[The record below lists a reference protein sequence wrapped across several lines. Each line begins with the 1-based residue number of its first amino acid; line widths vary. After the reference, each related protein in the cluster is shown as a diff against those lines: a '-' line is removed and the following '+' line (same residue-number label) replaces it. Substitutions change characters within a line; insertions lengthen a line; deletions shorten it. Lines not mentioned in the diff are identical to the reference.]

1 MPARTGGAASAL
13 AIGAT
18 RAAMAMVNV
27 RNRIGSCLRIM
38 KIEFAEGQE
47 GSAVSKTRRFQKKTS
62 KQRAM
67 HDVI

>member
-1 MPARTGGAASAL
+1 
-13 AIGAT
+13 
-18 RAAMAMVNV
+18 
-27 RNRIGSCLRIM
+27 M

-67 HDVI
+67 HDVIWHAFFPTRFS